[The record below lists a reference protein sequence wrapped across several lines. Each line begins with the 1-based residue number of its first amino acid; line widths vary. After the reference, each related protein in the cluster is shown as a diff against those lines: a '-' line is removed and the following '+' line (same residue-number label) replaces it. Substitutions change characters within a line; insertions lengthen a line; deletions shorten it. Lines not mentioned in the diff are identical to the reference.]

1 MQKNQQTTNHR
12 TTKLKQRRSNFVL
25 EKQLMKKTIQFFTL
39 ALIFLLG
46 NSAQAQSATRMKAV
60 VTTNCLNAV
69 FVAEGTLV
77 SDSCAS
83 VKWTINNGTSV
94 VAMGKKVYYTFSTA
108 GTYTVCAKLYNTCK
122 KFDTSVC
129 TTVTVVACDCKL
141 TTEFSFKNDCKKGF
155 FVASSNQKGATYT
168 WNFGDKTEGKGTDPT
183 HTYISEGVY
192 KVCVTATWKDSTGKV
207 CTATFCKEVKI
218 SCGKPCDLKGE
229 IGFTN
234 TGGKFR
240 FKASSNS
247 GYSYEWSFGDG
258 QTGKGIDPYHEYAKA
273 GTYTVCVTIT
283 DKTGKCKI
291 KICKTVVV
299 SSPCNLIGSY
309 SWKKLND
316 STYKFYATSNG
327 GTGTTYT
334 WSWGDGTTS
343 TGVYGTHVYKKS
355 GVYEVCLKI
364 YNSTKKCFTYVC
376 KKVEIVVPS
385 ATKNCKW
392 EKAAIKVGYSNKCNV
407 YSFEMTLFADSCIK
421 YQLSVYDMKT
431 GKTYPLPAGRT
442 GTYTFSDT
450 GKFAIIA
457 KYSNKCTGCDTQ
469 TYSMFNVTCK
479 PATSKCNWAAAGAN
493 LTYANKCNVYTFE
506 GKNMSTTGNCFKYS
520 ILVGNSGA
528 TTTYN
533 GRVASHT
540 FKATGTYTVCI
551 KYTDSCKGCDTM
563 ICTSIKVDCSP
574 CAAKA
579 SFTVDSVASNGKMY
593 VKNTSTGAKSY
604 SWNFGDST
612 AASKDKTPVH
622 QFSASGAYTVCLTAY
637 DSTGTC
643 STVYCYTVK
652 VVKTR
657 SNKSNTTGSVGSSYP
672 NPADA
677 GFYINLGSEKS
688 NYVVYSSTG
697 QIVTQGNN
705 SGITFLDSKNWAD
718 GIYQISIKNA
728 TGNRT
733 ESVMIAH

>member
-25 EKQLMKKTIQFFTL
+25 EKQLMKKSIQFFTL

-46 NSAQAQSATRMKAV
+46 NSAQAQSATRMKV
-60 VTTNCLNAV
+60 GVKTNCLTAV

-77 SDSCAS
+77 ADSCATVS
-83 VKWTINNGTSV
+83 WFIYEGTFPDV
-94 VAMGKKVYYTFSTA
+94 TTGETATNTFSRA
-108 GTYTVCAKLYNTCK
+108 GTYQVCAKLGNNCK
-122 KFDTSVC
+122 KFDTSIC
-129 TTVTVVACDCKL
+129 ITVTVVSCDS
-141 TTEFSFKNDCKKGF
+141 TAFSFKNDCKKGF
-155 FVASSNQKGATYT
+155 FVASSKYKGATYT
-168 WNFGDKTEGKGTDPT
+168 WNFGDKTQGKGTDPT
-183 HTYISEGVY
+183 HTYMSEGVY

-493 LTYANKCNVYTFE
+493 LTYSNKCNVYTFE

-528 TTTYN
+528 TTTYS

-688 NYVVYSSTG
+688 NYVVYNSTG

>member
-12 TTKLKQRRSNFVL
+12 TTKHKQRRSNFVL
-25 EKQLMKKTIQFFTL
+25 EKQLMKKSIQFFTL

-46 NSAQAQSATRMKAV
+46 NSAQAQSATRMKV
-60 VTTNCLNAV
+60 GVKTNCLTAV

-77 SDSCAS
+77 ADSCATVS
-83 VKWTINNGTSV
+83 WFIYEGTFPDV
-94 VAMGKKVYYTFSTA
+94 TTGETATNTFSRA
-108 GTYTVCAKLYNTCK
+108 GTYQVCAKLGNNCK
-122 KFDTSVC
+122 KFDTSIC
-129 TTVTVVACDCKL
+129 ITVTVVSCDS
-141 TTEFSFKNDCKKGF
+141 TAFSFKKDCKKGF
-155 FVASSNQKGATYT
+155 FVASSKYKGATYT
-168 WNFGDKTEGKGTDPT
+168 WNFGDKTQGKGTDPT
-183 HTYISEGVY
+183 HTYMSESVY

-407 YSFEMTLFADSCIK
+407 YTFEMTLFADSCIK

-493 LTYANKCNVYTFE
+493 LTYSNKCNVYTFE

-528 TTTYN
+528 TTTYS

-593 VKNTSTGAKSY
+593 VKNTSTGSKSY

-688 NYVVYSSTG
+688 NYVVYNSTG

-728 TGNRT
+728 TSNRT

>member
-46 NSAQAQSATRMKAV
+46 NSAQAQSATRMKV
-60 VTTNCLNAV
+60 GVKTNCLTAV

-77 SDSCAS
+77 ADSCATVS
-83 VKWTINNGTSV
+83 WFIYEGTFPDV
-94 VAMGKKVYYTFSTA
+94 TTGETATNTFSRA
-108 GTYTVCAKLYNTCK
+108 GTYQVCAKLGNNCK
-122 KFDTSVC
+122 KFDTSIC
-129 TTVTVVACDCKL
+129 ITVTVVSCDS
-141 TTEFSFKNDCKKGF
+141 TAFSFKNDCKKGF
-155 FVASSNQKGATYT
+155 FVASSKYKGATYT
-168 WNFGDKTEGKGTDPT
+168 WNFGDKTQGKGTDPT
-183 HTYISEGVY
+183 HTYMSEGVY

-479 PATSKCNWAAAGAN
+479 PTTSKCNWAAAGAN

-528 TTTYN
+528 TTTYS

-643 STVYCYTVK
+643 STTYCYTVK
-652 VVKTR
+652 VLKTR

-688 NYVVYSSTG
+688 NYVVYNSTG

>member
-12 TTKLKQRRSNFVL
+12 TTKLTQRRSNLVL

-688 NYVVYSSTG
+688 NYVVYNSTG

>member
-1 MQKNQQTTNHR
+1 M
-12 TTKLKQRRSNFVL
+12 L

-168 WNFGDKTEGKGTDPT
+168 WNFGDKTESKGTDPT

-407 YSFEMTLFADSCIK
+407 YTFEMTLFADSCIK

-493 LTYANKCNVYTFE
+493 LTYSNKCNVYTFE

-528 TTTYN
+528 TTTYS

-688 NYVVYSSTG
+688 NYVVYNSTG

>member
-407 YSFEMTLFADSCIK
+407 YTFEMTLFADSCIK

-493 LTYANKCNVYTFE
+493 LTYSNKCNVYTFE

-528 TTTYN
+528 TTTYS

-688 NYVVYSSTG
+688 NYVVYNSTG

>member
-1 MQKNQQTTNHR
+1 M
-12 TTKLKQRRSNFVL
+12 L
-25 EKQLMKKTIQFFTL
+25 EKQLMKKTIQYL
-39 ALIFLLG
+39 ALALVFLLG
-46 NSAQAQSATRMKAV
+46 NSAQAQTAARMKV
-60 VTTNCLNAV
+60 GITTNCLTAV
-69 FVAEGTLV
+69 FVTEGTLV
-77 SDSCAS
+77 ADSCAT
-83 VKWTINNGTSV
+83 VKWTINNGTSA
-94 VAMGKKVYYTFSTA
+94 VATGSKVTYTFSAA
-108 GTYTVCAKLYNTCK
+108 GTYTVCAKLLNTCK

-129 TTVTVVACDCKL
+129 TTVTVVACDCNL

-183 HTYISEGVY
+183 HSYMSEGVY
-192 KVCVTATWKDSTGKV
+192 KVCVTATWKDSATGKV

-218 SCGKPCDLKGE
+218 SCGTPCNLKGE

-258 QTGKGIDPYHEYAKA
+258 KTGKGIDPYHEYAKA

-327 GTGTTYT
+327 GTGTTYY
-334 WSWGDGTTS
+334 WSWGDGTSS

-364 YNSTKKCFTYVC
+364 YNSTKKCYTYVC
-376 KKVEIVVPS
+376 KKVEITVPTT
-385 ATKNCKW
+385 TKNCKW
-392 EKAAIKVGYSNKCNV
+392 DKTAIKVGYGNKCNV
-407 YSFEMTLFADSCIK
+407 YTFEMTWFADTCIK
-421 YQLSVYDMKT
+421 YQLSVYDLKT
-431 GKTYPLPAGRT
+431 GKTYPLPAGRI

-479 PATSKCNWAAAGAN
+479 PTAAKCNWAATGAN
-493 LTYANKCNVYTFE
+493 LTYSNKCNVYTFE
-506 GKNMSTTGNCFKYS
+506 GKNLNTSTSNCIKYTL
-520 ILVGNSGA
+520 LVGNSGA

-533 GRVASHT
+533 SRVASHT
-540 FKATGTYTVCI
+540 FKTTGTYKVCI
-551 KYTDSCKGCDTM
+551 KYYDSCKACDTM
-563 ICTSIKVDCSP
+563 ICASIKVDCLP
-574 CAAKA
+574 CVAKA

-604 SWNFGDST
+604 VWNFGDST
-612 AASKDKTPVH
+612 AASKDKTPIH

-652 VVKTR
+652 VLKTR
-657 SNKSNTTGSVGSSYP
+657 SNKSNSIGSVGSNSYP

-677 GFYINLGSEKS
+677 GFYINLGSDKS
-688 NYVVYSSTG
+688 NYVVYNSTG
-697 QIVTQGNN
+697 QIIAQGDNL
-705 SGITFLDSKNWAD
+705 GITFVDSKNWAN
-718 GIYQISIKNA
+718 GVYQISIKNA

>member
-1 MQKNQQTTNHR
+1 
-12 TTKLKQRRSNFVL
+12 VL
-25 EKQLMKKTIQFFTL
+25 EKQLMKKTIQFLCL
-39 ALIFLLG
+39 ALVFLIG
-46 NSAQAQSATRMKAV
+46 NTAQAQSAPRMKV
-60 VTTNCLNAV
+60 GVTTNCLNAV
-69 FVAEGTLV
+69 FIAEGTLV
-77 SDSCAS
+77 ADSCAY

-94 VAMGKKVYYTFSTA
+94 VAMGKKVYYTFSAA

-122 KFDTSVC
+122 KFDTVVC

-168 WNFGDKTEGKGTDPT
+168 WNFGDKTDGKGTDPT
-183 HTYISEGVY
+183 HTYMSEGVY
-192 KVCVTATWKDSTGKV
+192 KVCVTASWKDSTGKV

-229 IGFTN
+229 MGFTN

-258 QTGKGIDPYHEYAKA
+258 KTGKGIDPYHEYAKP

-291 KICKTVVV
+291 KICKTVAVT
-299 SSPCNLIGSY
+299 SPCNLIGSY

-407 YSFEMTLFADSCIK
+407 YTFEMTLFADSCIK

-479 PATSKCNWAAAGAN
+479 PTTSKCNWAAAGAN

-520 ILVGNSGA
+520 ILVGNSGS
-528 TTTYN
+528 TTT
-533 GRVASHT
+533 
-540 FKATGTYTVCI
+540 
-551 KYTDSCKGCDTM
+551 
-563 ICTSIKVDCSP
+563 
-574 CAAKA
+574 
-579 SFTVDSVASNGKMY
+579 
-593 VKNTSTGAKSY
+593 
-604 SWNFGDST
+604 
-612 AASKDKTPVH
+612 
-622 QFSASGAYTVCLTAY
+622 
-637 DSTGTC
+637 
-643 STVYCYTVK
+643 
-652 VVKTR
+652 
-657 SNKSNTTGSVGSSYP
+657 
-672 NPADA
+672 
-677 GFYINLGSEKS
+677 
-688 NYVVYSSTG
+688 
-697 QIVTQGNN
+697 
-705 SGITFLDSKNWAD
+705 
-718 GIYQISIKNA
+718 
-728 TGNRT
+728 
-733 ESVMIAH
+733 

>member
-46 NSAQAQSATRMKAV
+46 NSAQAQSATRMKV
-60 VTTNCLNAV
+60 GVKTNCLTAV

-77 SDSCAS
+77 ADSCATVS
-83 VKWTINNGTSV
+83 WFIYEGTFPDV
-94 VAMGKKVYYTFSTA
+94 TTGETATNTFSRA
-108 GTYTVCAKLYNTCK
+108 GTYQVCAKLGNNCK
-122 KFDTSVC
+122 KFDTSIC
-129 TTVTVVACDCKL
+129 ITVTVVSCDS
-141 TTEFSFKNDCKKGF
+141 TAFSFKNDCKKGF
-155 FVASSNQKGATYT
+155 FVASSKYKGATYT
-168 WNFGDKTEGKGTDPT
+168 WNFGDKTQGKGTDPT
-183 HTYISEGVY
+183 HTYMSEGVY

-407 YSFEMTLFADSCIK
+407 YTFEMTLFADSCIK

-479 PATSKCNWAAAGAN
+479 PTTSKCNWAAAGAN

-677 GFYINLGSEKS
+677 GFYINLGSDKS
-688 NYVVYSSTG
+688 NYVVYNSTG

>member
-46 NSAQAQSATRMKAV
+46 NSAQAQSATRMKV
-60 VTTNCLNAV
+60 GVKTNCLTAV

-77 SDSCAS
+77 ADSCATVS
-83 VKWTINNGTSV
+83 WFIYEGTFPDV
-94 VAMGKKVYYTFSTA
+94 TTGETATNTFSRA
-108 GTYTVCAKLYNTCK
+108 GTYQVCAKLGNNCK
-122 KFDTSVC
+122 KFDTSIC
-129 TTVTVVACDCKL
+129 ITVTVVSCDS
-141 TTEFSFKNDCKKGF
+141 TAFSFKNDCKKGF
-155 FVASSNQKGATYT
+155 FVASSKYKGATYT
-168 WNFGDKTEGKGTDPT
+168 WNFGDKTQGKGTDPT
-183 HTYISEGVY
+183 HTYMSEGVY

-493 LTYANKCNVYTFE
+493 LTYSNKCNVYTFE

-528 TTTYN
+528 TTTYS

-688 NYVVYSSTG
+688 NYVVYNSTG

>member
-12 TTKLKQRRSNFVL
+12 TTKHKQRRSNFVL
-25 EKQLMKKTIQFFTL
+25 EKQLMKKSIQFFTL

-46 NSAQAQSATRMKAV
+46 NSAQAQSATRMKV
-60 VTTNCLNAV
+60 GVKTNCLTAV

-77 SDSCAS
+77 ADSCATVS
-83 VKWTINNGTSV
+83 WFIYEGTFPDV
-94 VAMGKKVYYTFSTA
+94 TTGETATNTFSRA
-108 GTYTVCAKLYNTCK
+108 GTYQVCAKLGNNCK
-122 KFDTSVC
+122 KFDTSIC
-129 TTVTVVACDCKL
+129 ITVTVVSCDS
-141 TTEFSFKNDCKKGF
+141 TAFSFKNDCKKGF
-155 FVASSNQKGATYT
+155 FVASSKYKGATYT
-168 WNFGDKTEGKGTDPT
+168 WNFGDKTQGKGTDPT
-183 HTYISEGVY
+183 HTYMSEGVY

-407 YSFEMTLFADSCIK
+407 YTFEMTLFADSCIK

-479 PATSKCNWAAAGAN
+479 PVTSKCNWAAAGAN
-493 LTYANKCNVYTFE
+493 LTYSNKCNVYTFE

-528 TTTYN
+528 TTTYS

-688 NYVVYSSTG
+688 NYVVYNSTG

-728 TGNRT
+728 TSNRT

>member
-1 MQKNQQTTNHR
+1 
-12 TTKLKQRRSNFVL
+12 
-25 EKQLMKKTIQFFTL
+25 
-39 ALIFLLG
+39 
-46 NSAQAQSATRMKAV
+46 
-60 VTTNCLNAV
+60 
-69 FVAEGTLV
+69 
-77 SDSCAS
+77 
-83 VKWTINNGTSV
+83 
-94 VAMGKKVYYTFSTA
+94 
-108 GTYTVCAKLYNTCK
+108 
-122 KFDTSVC
+122 
-129 TTVTVVACDCKL
+129 L

-168 WNFGDKTEGKGTDPT
+168 WNFGDKTDGKGTDPT
-183 HTYISEGVY
+183 HTYMSEGVY

-229 IGFTN
+229 FGFTN

-258 QTGKGIDPYHEYAKA
+258 KTGKGIDPYHEYAKA

-299 SSPCNLIGSY
+299 TSPCNLIGAY

-327 GTGTTYT
+327 GTGTTYN

-385 ATKNCKW
+385 TTKNCKW
-392 EKAAIKVGYSNKCNV
+392 DKAAIKVGYGNKCNV
-407 YSFEMTLFADSCIK
+407 YTFEMTLLNDSCIK
-421 YQLSVYDMKT
+421 YQLSIYDKKA
-431 GKTYPLPAGRT
+431 GKTYTLPAGRT

-450 GKFAIIA
+450 GKFVIIA

-469 TYSMFNVTCK
+469 TNSTFNVTCK
-479 PATSKCNWAAAGAN
+479 PT
-493 LTYANKCNVYTFE
+493 
-506 GKNMSTTGNCFKYS
+506 
-520 ILVGNSGA
+520 
-528 TTTYN
+528 
-533 GRVASHT
+533 
-540 FKATGTYTVCI
+540 
-551 KYTDSCKGCDTM
+551 
-563 ICTSIKVDCSP
+563 P

-604 SWNFGDST
+604 VWNFGDST
-612 AASKDKTPVH
+612 SASKDKTPVH

-643 STVYCYTVK
+643 STTYCYTVK
-652 VVKTR
+652 VIKTR
-657 SNKSNTTGSVGSSYP
+657 SNKSNIDGSIGNSYP

-677 GFYINLGSEKS
+677 GFYVNLGSEKS
-688 NYVVYSSTG
+688 NYVVFNGTG
-697 QIVTQGNN
+697 QIIAQGDN
-705 SGITFLDSKNWAD
+705 SGITFVDSKNWAN

>member
-1 MQKNQQTTNHR
+1 MSGMKKNQQNTNHR
-12 TTKLKQRRSNFVL
+12 TTNLIQRMSNFVL
-25 EKQLMKKTIQFFTL
+25 EKQLMKKTIQFLCL
-39 ALIFLLG
+39 ALVILIG
-46 NSAQAQSATRMKAV
+46 NTAQAQSAPRMKV
-60 VTTNCLNAV
+60 GVTSNCLNAV
-69 FVAEGTLV
+69 FVAEGSLV
-77 SDSCAS
+77 ADSCAY

-94 VAMGKKVYYTFSTA
+94 VAMGKKVYYTFSAA

-122 KFDTSVC
+122 KFDTVVC

-168 WNFGDKTEGKGTDPT
+168 WNFGDKTDGKGTDPT
-183 HTYISEGVY
+183 HTYMSEGVY

-218 SCGKPCDLKGE
+218 SCGKPCDLKGDF
-229 IGFTN
+229 GFTN

-247 GYSYEWSFGDG
+247 GYSYQWSFGDG
-258 QTGKGIDPYHEYAKA
+258 KTGKGIDPYHEYAKP

-299 SSPCNLIGSY
+299 TSPCNLIGSF

-364 YNSTKKCFTYVC
+364 YNTKKKCFTYVC
-376 KKVEIVVPS
+376 KKVEIIVPS
-385 ATKNCKW
+385 TTKNCKW
-392 EKAAIKVGYSNKCNV
+392 DKTAIKVGYSNKCNV
-407 YSFEMTLFADSCIK
+407 YTFEMTLLNDSCIK
-421 YQLSVYDMKT
+421 YQLSIYDKKA
-431 GKTYPLPAGRT
+431 GKTYTLPAGRT

-450 GKFAIIA
+450 GKFVIIA

-469 TYSMFNVTCK
+469 TNSTFNVTCK
-479 PATSKCNWAAAGAN
+479 PT
-493 LTYANKCNVYTFE
+493 
-506 GKNMSTTGNCFKYS
+506 
-520 ILVGNSGA
+520 
-528 TTTYN
+528 
-533 GRVASHT
+533 
-540 FKATGTYTVCI
+540 
-551 KYTDSCKGCDTM
+551 
-563 ICTSIKVDCSP
+563 P

-604 SWNFGDST
+604 VWNFGDST
-612 AASKDKTPVH
+612 SASKDKTPVH

-643 STVYCYTVK
+643 STTYCYTVK
-652 VVKTR
+652 VIKTR
-657 SNKSNTTGSVGSSYP
+657 SNKSNIDGSIGNSYP

-677 GFYINLGSEKS
+677 GFYVNLGSEKS
-688 NYVVYSSTG
+688 NYVVYNGTG
-697 QIVTQGNN
+697 QIIAQGDN
-705 SGITFLDSKNWAD
+705 SGITFVDSKNWAN

>member
-25 EKQLMKKTIQFFTL
+25 EKQLMKKSIQFFTL

-46 NSAQAQSATRMKAV
+46 NSAQAQSATRMKV
-60 VTTNCLNAV
+60 GVKTNCLTAV

-77 SDSCAS
+77 ADSCATVS
-83 VKWTINNGTSV
+83 WFIYEGTFPDV
-94 VAMGKKVYYTFSTA
+94 TTGETATNTFSRA
-108 GTYTVCAKLYNTCK
+108 GTYQVCAKLGNNCK
-122 KFDTSVC
+122 KFDTSIC
-129 TTVTVVACDCKL
+129 ITVTVVSCDS
-141 TTEFSFKNDCKKGF
+141 TAFSFKNDCKKGF
-155 FVASSNQKGATYT
+155 FVASSKYKGATYT
-168 WNFGDKTEGKGTDPT
+168 WNFGDKTQGKGTDPT
-183 HTYISEGVY
+183 HTYMSEGVY

-493 LTYANKCNVYTFE
+493 LTYSNKCNVYTFE

-528 TTTYN
+528 TTTYS

-688 NYVVYSSTG
+688 NYVVYNSTG

-728 TGNRT
+728 TSNRT

>member
-25 EKQLMKKTIQFFTL
+25 EKQLMKKSIQFFTL

-46 NSAQAQSATRMKAV
+46 NSAQAQSATRMKV
-60 VTTNCLNAV
+60 GVKTNCLTAV

-77 SDSCAS
+77 ADSCATVS
-83 VKWTINNGTSV
+83 WFIYEGTFPDV
-94 VAMGKKVYYTFSTA
+94 TTGETATNTFSRA
-108 GTYTVCAKLYNTCK
+108 GTYQVCAKLGNNCK
-122 KFDTSVC
+122 KFDTSIC
-129 TTVTVVACDCKL
+129 ITVTVVSCDS
-141 TTEFSFKNDCKKGF
+141 TAFSFKNDCKKGF
-155 FVASSNQKGATYT
+155 FVASSKYKGATYT
-168 WNFGDKTEGKGTDPT
+168 WNFGDKTQGKGTDPT
-183 HTYISEGVY
+183 HTYMSEGVY

-407 YSFEMTLFADSCIK
+407 YTFEMTLFADSCIK

-479 PATSKCNWAAAGAN
+479 PTTSKCNWAAAGAN

-528 TTTYN
+528 TTTYS

-688 NYVVYSSTG
+688 NYVVYNSTG

-733 ESVMIAH
+733 ESVMITH